1 MGSREELR
9 GPGPADDGVDMRKC
23 IIPPAP
29 AAKILSA
36 DTPEWEAS
44 LAAHHRGL
52 LRAGVTT
59 WADEGKK
66 LTATRRKKTTT
77 KA

>member
-1 MGSREELR
+1 
-9 GPGPADDGVDMRKC
+9 MRKC

-29 AAKILSA
+29 AAKIISA

-44 LAAHHRGL
+44 LAKHHHRL
-52 LRAGVTT
+52 LKAGVTT

-66 LTATRRKKTTT
+66 LTAANRRPRKK
-77 KA
+77 ASV

>member
-1 MGSREELR
+1 MT
-9 GPGPADDGVDMRKC
+9 AC

-29 AAKILSA
+29 AAKVVSA
-36 DTPEWEAS
+36 DTPEWDAS
-44 LAAHHRGL
+44 LAAHHHKL

-66 LTATRRKKTTT
+66 LTTAPRPRKRKTTPVT
-77 KA
+77 TNR

>member
-1 MGSREELR
+1 MGT
-9 GPGPADDGVDMRKC
+9 GDVDMRKC

-29 AAKILSA
+29 AAKIVSA

-44 LAAHHRGL
+44 LAAHHHKL
-52 LRAGVTT
+52 LKAGVTT

-66 LTATRRKKTTT
+66 LTANRRKKKPASVGSTT
-77 KA
+77 

>member
-1 MGSREELR
+1 MAATE
-9 GPGPADDGVDMRKC
+9 VDMRKC

-29 AAKILSA
+29 AAKILST

-44 LAAHHRGL
+44 LAAHHHKL
-52 LRAGVTT
+52 LKAGVTT

-66 LTATRRKKTTT
+66 LTAKPRPRKKPAVTG
-77 KA
+77 